1 MKRPLNGTDAT
12 RPFAVA
18 LAVTAALA
26 ASSCTDH
33 PPGPTTERQA
43 ALGGDVAARVGTDV
57 IPVAL
62 VAKVA
67 AAQRIPPGE
76 ALRRLVDDAICANAA
91 RARGLD
97 RSPSPSWRL
106 TAVRGR
112 FTADRVM
119 LDARKSGPPTDEEI
133 KELTSRHWREVDR
146 PETVRVVHAVVQRP
160 KPPDAAAEKRARAI
174 AAAIREATKDAKDG
188 DDFQQRANAVPHD
201 GASVVAQPLPPF
213 EPEGYM
219 TEGPGGALDPDFAKG
234 AFKLAKPGE
243 TSDIVETSSGWHVI
257 RLVERIPE
265 QRMSLEARRAAFT
278 EGAYMER
285 ARVATQARVKALA
298 AASPIAVSAS
308 AEHLMRTLSTSAIAS
323 ERDRNERGRGST
335 P

>member
-1 MKRPLNGTDAT
+1 MKRPLHAPDAG
-12 RPFAVA
+12 RASAFA

-33 PPGPTTERQA
+33 APGPTTEQQA

-67 AAQRIPPGE
+67 AAQRVAPRE
-76 ALRRLVDDAICANAA
+76 ALRRLIDDAICANGA

-112 FTADRVM
+112 FTVDRLM

-160 KPPDAAAEKRARAI
+160 KAPDAAAEKRARAL
-174 AAAIREATKDAKDG
+174 AAAIREATKDAKDA
-188 DDFQQRANAVPHD
+188 DDFQARANAVPRD
-201 GASVVAQPLPPF
+201 GQSVVAQTLPPF

-234 AFKLAKPGE
+234 AFKLTKPGE
-243 TSDIVETSSGWHVI
+243 TSDIVESASGWHVI
-257 RLVERIPE
+257 RLVERMPE
-265 QRMSLEARRAAFT
+265 ERMSLEARRAAFT
-278 EGAYMER
+278 EEAYMER
-285 ARVATQARVKALA
+285 ARVVTQARLRALA
-298 AASPIAVSAS
+298 ATSPVEISAS
-308 AEHLMRTLSTSAIAS
+308 AENLMRTVSTSASTS
-323 ERDRNERGRGST
+323 ERDRSERDRGST